1 MALSPQLLGQLQD
14 QFEDVAIAN
23 EDEEQIGM
31 VARDAYTGGL
41 RRHLAQCGE
50 YYRVNCPFC
59 TDTRKRLWINH
70 RWGQRDP
77 DTGSLNLHL
86 AICYNAGCLGVRG
99 RVQEL
104 YRLVSSLFAHERYAA
119 AVKEA
124 HRPTPPVTAQ
134 MPGYCTAVHQMPP
147 DQPAPTY
154 LRERGFDVQ
163 ALGDKLGV
171 HYCYGASSEYAL
183 AQSRL
188 IVPVYLHGVLRGW
201 QARFVGEPPHRLTPK
216 YFTMPRMKK
225 SALLYN
231 YDSARRYRCVL
242 ICEGVTD
249 VWRAGPASVALFGK
263 TLSAMQKALIAAA
276 WSQGTAVV
284 LLDGDAA
291 GEAQQI
297 YDALAGVVRQRVLVK
312 LPEGTDPADLSM
324 ADLQARVQSAA
335 AQQGVSLLGPPTK
348 VPEAA

>member
-1 MALSPQLLGQLQD
+1 MALSPQLLCQLQD
-14 QFEDVAIAN
+14 HFEDVAIAN
-23 EDEEQIGM
+23 EGEEQIGL

-41 RRHLAQCGE
+41 RRHLAQSGE

-86 AICYNAGCLGVRG
+86 AICYNAGCLGVPG

-104 YRLVSSLFAHERYAA
+104 YRLVSSPFAHERYAT
-119 AVKEA
+119 AVKQA
-124 HRPTPPVTAQ
+124 HQPTPLVAVRW
-134 MPGYCTAVHQMPP
+134 PGYCTPVHQMPP
-147 DQPAPTY
+147 DYPAPSY
-154 LRERGFDVQ
+154 LRERGFDVH

-171 HYCYGASSEYAL
+171 HYCYSASAEYGL

-188 IVPVYLHGVLRGW
+188 IVPVYLHGALRGW
-201 QARFVGEPPHRLTPK
+201 QARCVGESPPQLTPK

-231 YDSARRYRCVL
+231 YDSARRYPYVL

-263 TLSAMQKALIAAA
+263 SMSALQKALIAAA

-297 YDALAGVVRQRVLVK
+297 YDALAGVVRRRVLVK
-312 LPEGTDPADLSM
+312 LPDGTDPADLSV
-324 ADLQARVQSAA
+324 ADLQARVQEAA
-335 AQQGVSLLGPPTK
+335 ARQGVSL
-348 VPEAA
+348 VRAAG